1 MANYRIC
8 NKKKIRKLNLPKS
21 FDLDAVQLGVAV
33 IEDEAAKVGLNNVGD
48 SVIPSYKFGALCN
61 RNANGYSYPD
71 KTKPKENRYI
81 TTNWIQPFG
90 NEYAS
95 PVACDIYRPC
105 YPLVKVPPMEIELTL
120 YENEKAEKYVV
131 ALLTNVIRQNHL
143 IDVINI
149 FLEIYGECIVFD
161 NEINIDNNTKRH
173 RCNWEILPPGELPS
187 VHLKNQLRH
196 NKENTDTYDM
206 NRLKVLERYEVE
218 QIVEGING
226 FDGYYAYV
234 FGGFC
239 VLESASYGNATYIV
253 PKENWEIW
261 SQKTKKELFDENI
274 VIEKLVHNANWE
286 WHITKTIRKL
296 ENR

>member
-8 NKKKIRKLNLPKS
+8 NKKKIRKLNLPKN
-21 FDLDAVQLGVAV
+21 FDLDTVQLGVAV
-33 IEDEAAKVGLNNVGD
+33 IEDEAAKVGLNNIGD
-48 SVIPSYKFGALCN
+48 SVIPSYKFGTLCN

-71 KTKPKENRYI
+71 KTKPKESRYI

-90 NEYAS
+90 NEYAL

-131 ALLTNVIRQNHL
+131 ALLTNVIRQNYL

-161 NEINIDNNTKRH
+161 NEIDIDNNTKRH

-187 VHLKNQLRH
+187 THLKNQLRD
-196 NKENTDTYDM
+196 NKENTDTYDI

-239 VLESASYGNATYIV
+239 VLESAYYGNATYIV

-274 VIEKLVHNANWE
+274 VIEKLVHNENWE

-296 ENR
+296 VNR